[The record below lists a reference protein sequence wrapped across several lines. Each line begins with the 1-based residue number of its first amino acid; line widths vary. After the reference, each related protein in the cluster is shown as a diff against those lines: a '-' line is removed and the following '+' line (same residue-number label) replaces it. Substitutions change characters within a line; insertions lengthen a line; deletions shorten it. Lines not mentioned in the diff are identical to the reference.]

1 MTQSKDAASSRS
13 STESPG
19 PESPGPETPGDDPVF
34 EPVDDK
40 FHFGQASD
48 AWWET
53 ETCWF
58 SFHHAERRLGGWLY
72 TMARPNIGTIAGG
85 IWVWDDTASLPWEV
99 PYSANYSALEIPA
112 DQDLDDIV
120 LPTGVS
126 ISVIEPT
133 MSYRL
138 GFEDPDRLS
147 VDLRFEGSMAP
158 RPLTAGGSTFGKA
171 RHFDQIGRVSGQISV
186 AGESIDID
194 CWAMRDRTW
203 GPRPENRPRQA
214 AYVTAAKDGE
224 NGFLAVTNAKT
235 GDRVA
240 YGFLRQDGRTVS
252 LVDGTRTV
260 AERDPEHGW
269 VTELRLE
276 VIDAEGR
283 QLEAVGEP
291 VSRIIINRHTFI
303 DINSL
308 VRWSVGGDSW
318 WGEDQDMWP
327 MHTWSK
333 ARRTGEL

>member
-1 MTQSKDAASSRS
+1 
-13 STESPG
+13 
-19 PESPGPETPGDDPVF
+19 
-34 EPVDDK
+34 
-40 FHFGQASD
+40 
-48 AWWET
+48 
-53 ETCWF
+53 
-58 SFHHAERRLGGWLY
+58 
-72 TMARPNIGTIAGG
+72 
-85 IWVWDDTASLPWEV
+85 
-99 PYSANYSALEIPA
+99 
-112 DQDLDDIV
+112 
-120 LPTGVS
+120 
-126 ISVIEPT
+126 
-133 MSYRL
+133 
-138 GFEDPDRLS
+138 
-147 VDLRFEGSMAP
+147 
-158 RPLTAGGSTFGKA
+158 
-171 RHFDQIGRVSGQISV
+171 
-186 AGESIDID
+186 
-194 CWAMRDRTW
+194 
-203 GPRPENRPRQA
+203 
-214 AYVTAAKDGE
+214 VTAAKDGE